1 MARRCLLALI
11 TLLLISTF
19 SKVARA
25 DSQPKVPMTLQPVI
39 NCIYHVMKSNSDV
52 LSLELYAVDSVRFA
66 IEYSFRDKDG

>member
-1 MARRCLLALI
+1 
-11 TLLLISTF
+11 
-19 SKVARA
+19 
-25 DSQPKVPMTLQPVI
+25 MTLQPVI